1 MIRILIITN
10 NIRNWIDKIVDNS
23 REYVFRKSNN
33 TLFVD
38 TPLLHVAITPCVDD
52 RSRGQR
58 WNAIVLD
65 KDVSDEIYQ
74 QILLPSLWPIIDLRN
89 K

>member
-10 NIRNWIDKIVDNS
+10 NILNWIGKIVGCS
-23 REYVFRKSNN
+23 CEYTFRKSNGTFFIN
-33 TLFVD
+33 
-38 TPLLHVAITPCVDD
+38 TPLLYIAITSEIND
-52 RSRGQR
+52 RSCGQR
-58 WNAIVLD
+58 WNTIILD

-74 QILLPSLWPIIDLRN
+74 QILLPSLWSIIDLRN

>member
-10 NIRNWIDKIVDNS
+10 DITDWTKKIIYWICDYTIRK
-23 REYVFRKSNN
+23 NN
-33 TLFVD
+33 EIIFITS
-38 TPLLHVAITPCVDD
+38 PLLYVAITSEIND

-58 WNAIVLD
+58 WNTIILD
-65 KDVSDEIYQ
+65 KDVSDETYQ
-74 QILLPSLWPIIDLRN
+74 QILLPSLWNIIDLRN